1 MHELAICQALMTQ
14 IEQSAEPHK
23 PAVIERVVLSV
34 GALSG
39 VEPALL
45 KRAFEI
51 TRAGTLAANAELEIQ
66 TGPIRVQCKSCDQES
81 DARVNRLLC
90 ARCGDWRVRVIEG
103 EELLLLS
110 LDLSTEGNDAAVPP
124 ERKRNVRDQM
134 KEANHV

>member
-14 IEQSAEPHK
+14 IEQAAEPHK

-39 VEPALL
+39 VEPELL
-45 KRAFEI
+45 RRAFEI
-51 TRAGTLAANAELEIQ
+51 ARAGTLAANAELQIR
-66 TGPIRVQCKSCDQES
+66 TGQIRVLCKSCDRKS

-90 ARCGDWRVRVIEG
+90 ASCGDWRVRVIEG

-124 ERKRNVRDQM
+124 ERKGSVRDQM